1 MFLCNVQ
8 KEMAKYPL
16 LSLATEIKPPL
27 FGAHFLHIVSL
38 LILSYEFKIGTKN
51 TFIIGSK
58 GCPRKNVYF

>member
-1 MFLCNVQ
+1 M
-8 KEMAKYPL
+8 
-16 LSLATEIKPPL
+16 LSATEIKPPL

-51 TFIIGSK
+51 TFVIGSK